1 MDYSVQSFARC
12 RRGIA
17 LPFGHQHDAGPCRPP
32 LGKRLCHP
40 GCAAFTL
47 VEVMFAVAIVGIL
60 VVALYAA
67 IAVSAGSVRVGQED
81 QRVTQILTEKLDTIR
96 LYNWIQI
103 NSNGFVPTNFTAAID
118 PLDTN
123 SLVYYTGS
131 ISIGQ
136 APINEAYKSNLLQV
150 TVNVEWMAGF
160 RPQSRSMSTY
170 VARYGLQ
177 TYIMR

>member
-1 MDYSVQSFARC
+1 VDFSVQSFAR
-12 RRGIA
+12 RRGIV
-17 LPFGHQHDAGPCRPP
+17 LPPGRQHRDPTSFG
-32 LGKRLCHP
+32 LGRT

-47 VEVMFAVAIVGIL
+47 VEVVFAVAIVGIL
-60 VVALYAA
+60 VIALYAA

-96 LYNWIQI
+96 LYNWDQI
-103 NSNGFVPTNFTAAID
+103 NSNGFIRTNFTAAID

-123 SLVYYTGS
+123 SLTYYTGS
-131 ISIGQ
+131 VSIVQ
-136 APINEAYKSNLLQV
+136 APIDEAYKSNLLQV
-150 TVNVEWMAGF
+150 TVNVEWMAGY
-160 RPQSRSMSTY
+160 RLQSRSMSTY